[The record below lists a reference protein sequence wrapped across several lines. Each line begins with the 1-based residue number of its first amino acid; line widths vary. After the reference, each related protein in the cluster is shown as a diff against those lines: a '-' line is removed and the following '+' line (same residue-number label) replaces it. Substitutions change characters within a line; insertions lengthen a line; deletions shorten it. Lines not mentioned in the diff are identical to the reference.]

1 MLNDESYEISD
12 NNNQLSSSRINEEH
26 CSKAMSASDD
36 DCYWHEQDD
45 ENYDNDF
52 VPNHYN
58 VDGDIEDAGDDHE
71 IDYDV
76 CQDDPTYNIWEDIIA
91 LSEVVINSKQT
102 EKRYLYN
109 NSRKSTEQFA
119 HDLKLFVHRNIEF
132 KRGEQELMSLLDEY
146 FPAEDGFCLPV
157 KRNRKGFT
165 QSDLDNYQTFR
176 SEGLK
181 FDVCKTAG
189 CTVYAGAKSDLFKCP
204 SCDTPR
210 YKDCTH
216 PSCKKSQI
224 FDESKCNHRSN
235 PQFRTVLKTMTYRPL
250 HTTLCRLLCTPGFV
264 IALKYRTENY
274 EDGIMRDLTDSPH
287 CKKHLS
293 EMHDIFLAQED
304 EEYEEVNILLSEFYD
319 GAQIYRWKTSKF
331 YPFVIGILNL
341 PPSYRGKIGAGL
353 FLSTLFSSEAGS
365 AAEDFIFKTCLI
377 TELQKF
383 YEGVKINVGGKKYF
397 VQARLILHICDT
409 IGLQYILRCT
419 GHKSIAG
426 CPLCNVG
433 GGITRSYFK
442 KVFFPD
448 ARVCLSDKHW
458 LRFTG
463 QQKCCCP
470 ELYYKMNDKEAAAQ
484 GIDFFI
490 EDKKRCC
497 STKYDS
503 KGYYDFANNKKWDS
517 QKEWHHKDF
526 PYEVFKTKLR
536 YHYYDLR
543 DPIKWERRPNE
554 FYIENGKKAHR
565 EKKAINGVK
574 GLWYFYFLLYA
585 NVPTDI
591 SYDLMHIFKN
601 LGSAFLKMLLGK
613 RLYPPRLQTYLEKCN
628 IKDWDVKN
636 FPWILSSNDK
646 IRIDCWLEC
655 ICIPKGFAKNFD
667 VKMICEEPQFIK
679 CSGYI
684 TILTALMPF
693 IMTAAYKLP
702 IVYKNFFEML
712 SIDLTDLIAV
722 EINPN
727 ELDELFLRLIE
738 SLCIKD
744 GLFPDTEKQIIFH
757 QIMDLRSSLE
767 NFGPLRHTWAMAGER
782 SIRRIKDLCHSS
794 YDQNNLS
801 SYSSFEVMQTKNIY
815 NFYLVD
821 LYNDRTYQVSTNDE
835 TKVFVDEDTLFYNDR
850 RLYISQKDSN
860 RHKLTPIESN
870 NFICAIINESYRLS
884 NRDDTE
890 AAKNSRLYR
899 LYKIY
904 TEEKI
909 DRIETNFFLFVKA
922 INLCR
927 LGKVNLANDLMRNVN
942 DLMNT
947 KLYDSALLEDLH
959 EVEHFFTKVYI
970 YRKAV
975 IYGIK
980 FKSRGVEF
988 SESEDPNPLKIRWG
1002 SDQRYTV
1009 FQSVNIKNDL
1019 SKYWNLDK
1027 STWAK
1032 FRVYSGLPKINS
1044 YTYPGPKERYAQN
1057 NYFLCAQMIKWG
1069 ELKIDNILFAN
1080 VTARHFKEN
1089 KIYCKPTDENNL
1101 QVPLYDN
1108 QNTFVPL
1115 SNFLSTAVAFC
1126 PFGKSTNGEF
1136 KPYCWKIIKGK
1147 FCEENKSFFCNNRE
1161 SIAEYLY
1168 MIDIHPERK
1177 CINKDLK

>member
-1 MLNDESYEISD
+1 
-12 NNNQLSSSRINEEH
+12 
-26 CSKAMSASDD
+26 
-36 DCYWHEQDD
+36 
-45 ENYDNDF
+45 
-52 VPNHYN
+52 
-58 VDGDIEDAGDDHE
+58 
-71 IDYDV
+71 
-76 CQDDPTYNIWEDIIA
+76 
-91 LSEVVINSKQT
+91 
-102 EKRYLYN
+102 
-109 NSRKSTEQFA
+109 
-119 HDLKLFVHRNIEF
+119 
-132 KRGEQELMSLLDEY
+132 
-146 FPAEDGFCLPV
+146 
-157 KRNRKGFT
+157 
-165 QSDLDNYQTFR
+165 
-176 SEGLK
+176 
-181 FDVCKTAG
+181 
-189 CTVYAGAKSDLFKCP
+189 
-204 SCDTPR
+204 
-210 YKDCTH
+210 
-216 PSCKKSQI
+216 
-224 FDESKCNHRSN
+224 
-235 PQFRTVLKTMTYRPL
+235 
-250 HTTLCRLLCTPGFV
+250 
-264 IALKYRTENY
+264 
-274 EDGIMRDLTDSPH
+274 
-287 CKKHLS
+287 
-293 EMHDIFLAQED
+293 
-304 EEYEEVNILLSEFYD
+304 
-319 GAQIYRWKTSKF
+319 
-331 YPFVIGILNL
+331 
-341 PPSYRGKIGAGL
+341 
-353 FLSTLFSSEAGS
+353 
-365 AAEDFIFKTCLI
+365 
-377 TELQKF
+377 
-383 YEGVKINVGGKKYF
+383 
-397 VQARLILHICDT
+397 
-409 IGLQYILRCT
+409 
-419 GHKSIAG
+419 
-426 CPLCNVG
+426 
-433 GGITRSYFK
+433 
-442 KVFFPD
+442 
-448 ARVCLSDKHW
+448 
-458 LRFTG
+458 
-463 QQKCCCP
+463 
-470 ELYYKMNDKEAAAQ
+470 
-484 GIDFFI
+484 
-490 EDKKRCC
+490 
-497 STKYDS
+497 
-503 KGYYDFANNKKWDS
+503 
-517 QKEWHHKDF
+517 
-526 PYEVFKTKLR
+526 
-536 YHYYDLR
+536 
-543 DPIKWERRPNE
+543 
-554 FYIENGKKAHR
+554 
-565 EKKAINGVK
+565 
-574 GLWYFYFLLYA
+574 
-585 NVPTDI
+585 
-591 SYDLMHIFKN
+591 
-601 LGSAFLKMLLGK
+601 
-613 RLYPPRLQTYLEKCN
+613 
-628 IKDWDVKN
+628 
-636 FPWILSSNDK
+636 
-646 IRIDCWLEC
+646 
-655 ICIPKGFAKNFD
+655 
-667 VKMICEEPQFIK
+667 
-679 CSGYI
+679 
-684 TILTALMPF
+684 
-693 IMTAAYKLP
+693 
-702 IVYKNFFEML
+702 ML